1 MEVFDLWQLF
11 AENFRQNSLIELVA
25 VFFGL
30 LSVFYSMKVN
40 ILVFPTGIISVL
52 IYVYIT
58 WTVGLYADMF
68 INWVYF
74 VMSVYGWYNWLRPS
88 AGKPQLPVT
97 YSSVRINQIALLT
110 TVVSFIIMQYI
121 LRRFTDSTVPY
132 IDAFTTAVFITG
144 MWLMALKKVENWIY
158 WIVGNVVSV
167 PLYFHKQLVFTSF
180 QFFVFLI
187 LAVIGF
193 MRWRKEALHA

>member
-1 MEVFDLWQLF
+1 MEVFDIWQTF
-11 AENFRQNSLIELVA
+11 AHNVLQSSILELVA
-25 VFFGL
+25 VLFGL
-30 LSVFYSMKVN
+30 LSVYYSMKIN

-68 INWVYF
+68 INWIYF
-74 VMSVYGWYNWLRPS
+74 VMSVYGWYKWLRPS

-97 YSSVRINQIALLT
+97 RSSNRLRLTALIT
-110 TVVSFIIMQYI
+110 TAASFFIMQSV
-121 LRRFTDSTVPY
+121 LRSFTDSTVPT

-158 WIVGNVVSV
+158 WIVGDVVSV
-167 PLYFHKQLVFTSF
+167 PLYFHKELIFTSL
-180 QFFVFLI
+180 QFSIFLI
-187 LAVIGF
+187 LAIMGLL
-193 MRWRKEALHA
+193 RWRKEALHA

>member
-1 MEVFDLWQLF
+1 MTPSEFWQLF
-11 AENFRQNSLIELVA
+11 ADNIIQSSTLELVA
-25 VFFGL
+25 VVFGL

-58 WTVGLYADMF
+58 YKVGLYADMF

-74 VMSVYGWYNWLRPS
+74 VMSVYGWYKWLQPS
-88 AGKPQLPVT
+88 EGRPQLPV
-97 YSSVRINQIALLT
+97 SWASRKLNLIALVST
-110 TVVSFIIMQYI
+110 AFSFVVMQYV
-121 LRRFTDSTVPY
+121 LRRYTDSTVPY
-132 IDAFTTAVFITG
+132 MDAFTTAIFITG

-158 WIVGNVVSV
+158 WIVGDVVSV
-167 PLYFHKQLVFTSF
+167 PLYFHKELVFTSF

-187 LAVIGF
+187 LAVLGLI
-193 MRWRKEALHA
+193 RWRKEAVYA